1 MGKNIS
7 LADIVGSQYLLEIL
21 HTSLAVKN
29 SENVVESGCFER
41 RLWWNGPIFDRNE
54 GGIQKFLP

>member
-21 HTSLAVKN
+21 RTSLD

-41 RLWWNGPIFDRNE
+41 HLWWNGPIFDRNE
-54 GGIQKFLP
+54 GGI

>member
-21 HTSLAVKN
+21 QTSLAVKN

-54 GGIQKFLP
+54 GGI